1 MQYKKKE
8 TADKLLE
15 EAMAEF
21 LDKGYRTG
29 SITAIAERAGV
40 PIGNLYRYFDGK
52 QGILDALVKQFYQTF
67 PSMIERLSYVDK
79 ELMVD
84 VPQLLEY
91 LTTLVQNLIDQYGK
105 VMILLVDKCATTR
118 YEDFLDKIIDQ
129 VANIVHIKLYEK
141 FNSDMDRLISK
152 IASKAFIHSI
162 IDILRLEL
170 PREKNEEI
178 ILRVLNFYFH
188 DLQERI

>member
-8 TADKLLE
+8 ISDRLLE
-15 EAMAEF
+15 EALAEF
-21 LDKGYRTG
+21 LDKGYRQG
-29 SITAIAERAGV
+29 SITSIAERAGV

-52 QGILDALVKQFYQTF
+52 QGILDALVKEVYKSF
-67 PSMIERLSYVDK
+67 PSMIDKLSFIDK
-79 ELMVD
+79 ELMID

-91 LTTLVQNLIDQYGK
+91 LTQLVQNLIDKYGK
-105 VMILLVDKCATTR
+105 VMLLMVDKCASTR

-129 VANIVHIKLYEK
+129 VATIVHIKLYDRS
-141 FNSDMDRLISK
+141 NSDIDRLLSK

-170 PREKNEEI
+170 PRERNEEV
-178 ILRVLNFYFH
+178 ILRVLNFYFYE
-188 DLQERI
+188 LEVRI